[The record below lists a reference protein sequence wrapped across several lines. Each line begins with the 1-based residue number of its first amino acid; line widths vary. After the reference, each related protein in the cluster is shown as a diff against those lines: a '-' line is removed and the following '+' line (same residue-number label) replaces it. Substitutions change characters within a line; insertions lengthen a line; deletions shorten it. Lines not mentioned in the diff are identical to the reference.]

1 MVSNIVTIGAKEIV
15 NRIFTI
21 REKQVMLDYH
31 LAEIYNIE
39 TRTLNQA
46 VKRNEDRFPESFM
59 FQLTEEE
66 YQNLTSQ
73 FVVSSSDESL
83 RSQFVILKTG
93 RGKHRKYL
101 PFVFTEQGVAMLS
114 AVLRSET
121 AVRVSIEIMNAFVE
135 MRKLIGS
142 HIGLLQR
149 IDQVEIKQ
157 SEHDQKF
164 EAVFKALE
172 SGQPTPKQGIFFDGQ
187 IFDAYNFVADIV
199 RSAKKSVIL
208 LDNYVDD
215 SVLLLLAK
223 RDNGVSATIYTK
235 SISNSLELDLKKHNS
250 QYEEITIKTF
260 DKSHDRF
267 LIIDNDIVYHL
278 GASLK
283 DLGKKWFAFS
293 LIEKHSLNILE
304 RL

>member
-1 MVSNIVTIGAKEIV
+1 MDSNLLTIGTKEIV
-15 NRIFTI
+15 SKIYTI
-21 REKQVMLDYH
+21 RDKQVMLDSH
-31 LAEIYNIE
+31 LAELYDVE
-39 TRTLNQA
+39 TKLLNRA
-46 VKRNEDRFPESFM
+46 AKRNLGRFPNTFR
-59 FQLTEEE
+59 FQLTNDE
-66 YQNLTSQ
+66 YLNLRFQFGTS
-73 FVVSSSDESL
+73 SL
-83 RSQFVILKTG
+83 EYGG
-93 RGKHRKYL
+93 RRYL

-114 AVLRSET
+114 AVLRSDT

-142 HIGLLQR
+142 HSGLLQR
-149 IDQVEIKQ
+149 LDRVEIKQ
-157 SEHDQKF
+157 SEQDHKF

-172 SGQPTPKQGIFFDGQ
+172 SDQQIPKQGIFFEGQ
-187 IFDAYNFVADIV
+187 IFDAYNFMANIV
-199 RSAKKSVIL
+199 RSAKESVIL

-235 SISNSLELDLKKHNS
+235 SISNSLGLDLKKHNS
-250 QYEEITIKTF
+250 QYEQITIKKF

-267 LIIDNDIVYHL
+267 LIIDNNIVYHL

-293 LIEKHSLNILE
+293 LIEKGSLNILE

>member
-1 MVSNIVTIGAKEIV
+1 MDNNRVTIRDKDIV
-15 NRIFTI
+15 NRIFAI

-31 LAEIYNIE
+31 LAEIYDIE

-46 VKRNEDRFPESFM
+46 VKRNLDRFPNAFR
-59 FQLTEEE
+59 FQLTNDE
-66 YQNLTSQ
+66 YLNLRFQFGTS
-73 FVVSSSDESL
+73 SL
-83 RSQFVILKTG
+83 EYGG
-93 RGKHRKYL
+93 RRYL

-114 AVLRSET
+114 AVLRSDT

-142 HIGLLQR
+142 HSGLLQR
-149 IDQVEIKQ
+149 LDRVEIKQ
-157 SEHDQKF
+157 SEHDHKF

-172 SGQPTPKQGIFFDGQ
+172 SGQQIPKQGIFFEGQ
-187 IFDAYNFVADIV
+187 IFDAYNFVANIV
-199 RSAKKSVIL
+199 RSAKESVIL

-235 SISNSLELDLKKHNS
+235 SISNSLELDIKKHNS
-250 QYEEITIKTF
+250 QYEQITIKTF

-267 LIIDNDIVYHL
+267 LIIDNNIVYHL

-293 LIEKHSLNILE
+293 LIEKDSLNILE

>member
-1 MVSNIVTIGAKEIV
+1 MDSNLVTIGAKEIV

-21 REKQVMLDYH
+21 RDKQVMLDFH
-31 LAEIYNIE
+31 LAEIYDIE

-46 VKRNEDRFPESFM
+46 VKRNLDRFPNAYR
-59 FQLTEEE
+59 FQLTNDE
-66 YQNLTSQ
+66 YLNLRFQFGTSS
-73 FVVSSSDESL
+73 FEYG
-83 RSQFVILKTG
+83 G
-93 RGKHRKYL
+93 RRYL

-114 AVLRSET
+114 AVLRSDT
-121 AVRVSIEIMNAFVE
+121 AIRVSIEIMNAFVE

-142 HIGLLQR
+142 HSGLLQR
-149 IDQVEIKQ
+149 IDRVEIKL

-172 SGQPTPKQGIFFDGQ
+172 SGQPTPKQGIFFEGQ

-223 RDNGVSATIYTK
+223 RDKGISATIYTK

-250 QYEEITIKTF
+250 QYEQITIKTF

-267 LIIDNDIVYHL
+267 LIIDNNIVYHL

>member
-1 MVSNIVTIGAKEIV
+1 MDSNLVTIGTKEIV
-15 NRIFTI
+15 SKIYTI
-21 REKQVMLDYH
+21 RDKQVMLDSH
-31 LAEIYNIE
+31 LAEIYEIE
-39 TRTLNQA
+39 IKRLNEQ
-46 VKRNEDRFPESFM
+46 VKRSISRFPESFR
-59 FQLTEEE
+59 FQITDDEFE
-66 YQNLTSQ
+66 NL
-73 FVVSSSDESL
+73 DDSL
-83 RSQFVILKTG
+83 RSQFATLKNR

-101 PFVFTEQGVAMLS
+101 PYVFTEQGVAMLS
-114 AVLRSET
+114 AVLRSDT
-121 AVRVSIEIMNAFVE
+121 AARVSIEIMNAFVE

-142 HIGLLQR
+142 HSGLLQR
-149 IDQVEIKQ
+149 LDRVEIKQ
-157 SEHDQKF
+157 SEHDHKF

-172 SGQPTPKQGIFFDGQ
+172 SGQQIPKQGIFFEGQ
-187 IFDAYNFVADIV
+187 IFDAYIFVADIV

-215 SVLLLLAK
+215 SVLLLLDK
-223 RDNGVSATIYTK
+223 RDKGVSATICTK

-250 QYEEITIKTF
+250 QYEQITIKTF

-267 LIIDNDIVYHL
+267 LIIDNNNVYHL

-293 LIEKHSLNILE
+293 LIEKDSLNILE